1 MGRQFYF
8 SRFQGRK
15 AAKSCFRG
23 VVAAFD
29 LGEFHWIFGRGSKIL
44 PPEAWLLPLTLV
56 GFIGSSAEA
65 AKKHVGRR
73 FSCLWRSSHLE
84 SPSQRQQTSPSEAI
98 LVAFG
103 GAPILCPRTK
113 GSRRARR
120 KPFWLPLTKTPS
132 RSHERKATEEPAI
145 SHFSCLCRKAHPE
158 PPSKGSRRACHK
170 PF

>member
-1 MGRQFYF
+1 MGQWQRQQNLASEAWLLPLTLESFIG
-8 SRFQGRK
+8 SSAE
-15 AAKSCFRG
+15 AAKSCLLR
-23 VVAAFD
+23 
-29 LGEFHWIFGRGSKIL
+29 
-44 PPEAWLLPLTLV
+44 WLLPLTLV

-132 RSHERKATEEPAI
+132 CSHERKATEEPAMRCTPNGGVI
-145 SHFSCLCRKAHPE
+145 GTGFILAD
-158 PPSKGSRRACHK
+158 
-170 PF
+170 

>member
-1 MGRQFYF
+1 MWVDSSIFLASKGERQQNPASEAWLLPLTLVGFIG
-8 SRFQGRK
+8 SMAE

-120 KPFWLPLTKTPS
+120 KPF
-132 RSHERKATEEPAI
+132 
-145 SHFSCLCRKAHPE
+145 
-158 PPSKGSRRACHK
+158 
-170 PF
+170 

>member
-1 MGRQFYF
+1 MSAYNLTLFSLELSTRLHLGRQFFF
-8 SRFQGRK
+8 SCFQGRK
-15 AAKSCFRG
+15 AAKSCLRG

-44 PPEAWLLPLTLV
+44 PPEAWLLPLILV
-56 GFIGSSAEA
+56 GFIGPMAEA

-84 SPSQRQQTSPSEAI
+84 SPSQRQQTSQSEAT

-120 KPFWLPLTKTPS
+120 KPF
-132 RSHERKATEEPAI
+132 
-145 SHFSCLCRKAHPE
+145 
-158 PPSKGSRRACHK
+158 
-170 PF
+170 